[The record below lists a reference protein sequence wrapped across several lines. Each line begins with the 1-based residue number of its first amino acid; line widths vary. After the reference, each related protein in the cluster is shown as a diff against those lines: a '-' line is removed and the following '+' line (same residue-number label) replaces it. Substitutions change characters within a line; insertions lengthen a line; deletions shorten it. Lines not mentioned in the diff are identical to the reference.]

1 MGLAED
7 DRLFSQE
14 PRLSSFEPKDDE
26 SVSSEEV
33 SLSKENKEDDFSEH
47 QEFLSST
54 NLVQDS
60 IEQIETFAGNRQ
72 GFPALNFMKFL

>member
-7 DRLFSQE
+7 DRFFSQE

-54 NLVQDS
+54 NLVQES
-60 IEQIETFAGNRQ
+60 NEQIEIFAGNRQ
-72 GFPALNFMKFL
+72 GFPALNIMKNL

>member
-54 NLVQDS
+54 NLVQES

-72 GFPALNFMKFL
+72 GFPASNIMKIL